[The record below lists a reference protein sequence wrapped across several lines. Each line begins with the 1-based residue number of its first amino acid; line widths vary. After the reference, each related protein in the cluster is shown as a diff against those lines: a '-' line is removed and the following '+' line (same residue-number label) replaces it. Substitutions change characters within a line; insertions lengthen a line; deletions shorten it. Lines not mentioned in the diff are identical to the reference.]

1 MKATG
6 KRMFEEKYYKFEQM
20 NKEYASLADSFYIE
34 LNKRNQKR
42 QKYQEELVKQLQ
54 KQEKYRKIAFVMG
67 AVIVGLA
74 VIWMSISFS
83 KEAQYRE
90 VKKNLEEG
98 NVSEAIESLEKLN
111 GYKDTDEL
119 LAGDELA
126 TAQTYLTGKKYFE
139 NEEYIEAMQTFLEI
153 SSYEDSETYLKES
166 AKKYLYGLW
175 SDERETYSAQGFGFD
190 DDEFYVWDLQISGLL
205 GTEKHAEKVY
215 EYPMN
220 DYYVFQTGGQVHI
233 GIECYS
239 NGELVSLEFMDLSE
253 NSFECVEEEATFNRY
268 TLD

>member
-1 MKATG
+1 
-6 KRMFEEKYYKFEQM
+6 MFEEKYYKFEQM

-139 NEEYIEAMQTFLEI
+139 NEEYIEILSNHTKRFME
-153 SSYEDSETYLKES
+153 
-166 AKKYLYGLW
+166 KYRT
-175 SDERETYSAQGFGFD
+175 DRRR
-190 DDEFYVWDLQISGLL
+190 
-205 GTEKHAEKVY
+205 
-215 EYPMN
+215 M
-220 DYYVFQTGGQVHI
+220 
-233 GIECYS
+233 
-239 NGELVSLEFMDLSE
+239 
-253 NSFECVEEEATFNRY
+253 R
-268 TLD
+268 

>member
-6 KRMFEEKYYKFEQM
+6 KRMFEEKYYKFEHM

-126 TAQTYLTGKKYFE
+126 
-139 NEEYIEAMQTFLEI
+139 
-153 SSYEDSETYLKES
+153 
-166 AKKYLYGLW
+166 
-175 SDERETYSAQGFGFD
+175 
-190 DDEFYVWDLQISGLL
+190 DEFFETLL
-205 GTEKHAEKVY
+205 A
-215 EYPMN
+215 
-220 DYYVFQTGGQVHI
+220 I
-233 GIECYS
+233 
-239 NGELVSLEFMDLSE
+239 
-253 NSFECVEEEATFNRY
+253 
-268 TLD
+268 